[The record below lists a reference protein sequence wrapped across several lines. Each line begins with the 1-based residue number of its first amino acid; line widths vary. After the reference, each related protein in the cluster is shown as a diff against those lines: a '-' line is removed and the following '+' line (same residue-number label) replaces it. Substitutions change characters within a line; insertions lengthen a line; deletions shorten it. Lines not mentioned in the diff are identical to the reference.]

1 MRQAALILLLGLA
14 ACRGWA
20 ADVEQL
26 EHSVARVIA
35 ELAQGVSTGSGAVVA
50 PGRVLTNQHVIDGG
64 SRIVVGNRHSGG
76 PKPAVVIWQSAA
88 LDLALLKV
96 DGLTLPVAE
105 LASGQPNK
113 GDPVIAMGYP
123 GAADYGA
130 DLTFEATVNRGVLSN
145 FHREPWSGRG
155 NGRPLDIIQHDAPI
169 NAGNSGGP
177 LFDDCG
183 RVIGVNT
190 QKSGQDNTHGIFW
203 ASRITEAIPELR
215 RLGIAARI
223 TDSACTLAAGGAPAI
238 DDEARRQIE
247 ATSRLTLTVG
257 AGLGLL
263 TLLALTLAL
272 RRPRQEIIKVVT
284 RLTRRP
290 TPSPPVPP
298 PPPPPVPPVP
308 TPPPPERAVLVLT
321 GFGRGGHSQRI
332 AVPEQGAG
340 EAEGGLV
347 IGSHPALVDCVI
359 ADSTVSRRHARVF
372 VEPPMPGSARQA
384 CRIEDLNSTN
394 GTFVNGRRPAPFE
407 RVSIA
412 PGDRVALGAIELQL
426 GRG

>member
-1 MRQAALILLLGLA
+1 MRQAALILLLGLT
-14 ACRGWA
+14 ACPGWA

-35 ELAQGVSTGSGAVVA
+35 ELAGGVSTGSGAVVA

-64 SRIVVGNRHSGG
+64 SRIMVGNRHSGG
-76 PKPAVVIWQSAA
+76 LKPAVVIWESAA

-96 DGLTLPVAE
+96 DGLALPVAE
-105 LASGQPNK
+105 LASGKPSK

-123 GAADYGA
+123 GAADYGEG
-130 DLTFEATVNRGVLSN
+130 LTFEATVNRGVLSN

-223 TDSACTLAAGGAPAI
+223 TDSDCTLAAGGDQAI

-247 ATSRLTLTVG
+247 AASRQTLAVG

-263 TLLALTLAL
+263 TLLALMLAL
-272 RRPRQEIIKVVT
+272 RRPRQEIIQVVT
-284 RLTRRP
+284 RLTRRT

-298 PPPPPVPPVP
+298 
-308 TPPPPERAVLVLT
+308 PPPPERAVLVLT
-321 GFGRGGHSQRI
+321 GFDRAGHSQRI
-332 AVPEQGAG
+332 AVPQQGAG

-359 ADSTVSRRHARVF
+359 DDSTVSRRHARVF
-372 VEPPMPGSARQA
+372 VGLPMPGSAGSGQA

>member
-14 ACRGWA
+14 ACLGWA

-35 ELAQGVSTGSGAVVA
+35 ELAGGASTGSGAVVA

-76 PKPAVVIWQSAA
+76 LKPAVVIWESAA

-96 DGLTLPVAE
+96 DGLALPVAE
-105 LASGQPNK
+105 LASGKPSK

-123 GAADYGA
+123 GAADYGE

-190 QKSGQDNTHGIFW
+190 QKSGQRNTHGIFW

-223 TDSACTLAAGGAPAI
+223 TDSDCTLAAGDAQTI

-247 ATSRLTLTVG
+247 AASRQTLAVV

-263 TLLALTLAL
+263 TLLTLALAL
-272 RRPRQEIIKVVT
+272 RRPRQEIIKVFDRVT
-284 RLTRRP
+284 RRT
-290 TPSPPVPP
+290 TPSPPVPS
-298 PPPPPVPPVP
+298 
-308 TPPPPERAVLVLT
+308 PPPPERAVLVLT
-321 GFGRGGHSQRI
+321 GFDRAGHSQRI

-359 ADSTVSRRHARVF
+359 DDSTVSRRHARVF
-372 VEPPMPGSARQA
+372 VEGQA

-407 RVSIA
+407 GVSIA

>member
-26 EHSVARVIA
+26 EQSVVRVMA
-35 ELAQGVSTGSGAVVA
+35 EVSAGASSGSGAVVA
-50 PGRVLTNQHVIDGG
+50 SDHVLTNQHVIEGG
-64 SRIVVGNRHSGG
+64 SRIVVGNGHSGVL
-76 PKPAVVIWQSAA
+76 KPATLIWESAA
-88 LDLALLKV
+88 LDLAVLKV
-96 DGLTLPVAE
+96 DGLGLPVVE
-105 LASGQPNK
+105 LASNELNK
-113 GDPVIAMGYP
+113 GDPVIAIGYP
-123 GAADYGA
+123 GVSDYGE

-169 NAGNSGGP
+169 NTGNSGGP

-190 QKSGQDNTHGIFW
+190 QKSGSPNTHGIFW

-215 RLGIAARI
+215 RLGISPQI
-223 TDSACTLAAGGAPAI
+223 TDSDCTLAAGGGQAI

-263 TLLALTLAL
+263 TLLALALAL

-284 RLTRRP
+284 RLTGRP

-298 PPPPPVPPVP
+298 VPVP
-308 TPPPPERAVLVLT
+308 PPPPERAVLVLT
-321 GFGRGGHSQRI
+321 GFDRAGHSQRI

-359 ADSTVSRRHARVF
+359 DDSTVSRRHARVF
-372 VEPPMPGSARQA
+372 VEPPMPGSAGQA
-384 CRIEDLNSTN
+384 CCIEDLNSTN

>member
-14 ACRGWA
+14 ACPGWA

-26 EHSVARVIA
+26 EQSVVRVMA
-35 ELAQGVSTGSGAVVA
+35 EVSAGFSTGSGAVVA

-76 PKPAVVIWQSAA
+76 PKPAVVIWESAA

-105 LASGQPNK
+105 LASGKPNK

-123 GAADYGA
+123 GVADYGE

-155 NGRPLDIIQHDAPI
+155 NGRPLDIIQHDASI

-190 QKSGQDNTHGIFW
+190 QKSGQPNTHGTFW

-223 TDSACTLAAGGAPAI
+223 TDSDCTLAAGGAQAR

-247 ATSRLTLTVG
+247 AASRQTLAVG

-263 TLLALTLAL
+263 TLLALALAL
-272 RRPRQEIIKVVT
+272 RRPRQEIIKVVN
-284 RLTRRP
+284 RVTRRT

-298 PPPPPVPPVP
+298 VPVP

-321 GFGRGGHSQRI
+321 GFDRAGHSQRI

-359 ADSTVSRRHARVF
+359 DDSTVSRRHARVF
-372 VEPPMPGSARQA
+372 VAGQA
-384 CRIEDLNSTN
+384 CQIEDLNSTN

-407 RVSIA
+407 RLSIA

>member
-14 ACRGWA
+14 ARPGWA

-35 ELAQGVSTGSGAVVA
+35 ELAQGASTGSGAVVA
-50 PGRVLTNQHVIDGG
+50 PGRVLTNQHVIEGG

-76 PKPAVVIWQSAA
+76 LKPAVVIWESAA

-105 LASGQPNK
+105 LASGKPSK

-123 GAADYGA
+123 GAADYGE

-155 NGRPLDIIQHDAPI
+155 NGQPLDIIQHDAPI

-223 TDSACTLAAGGAPAI
+223 TDSDCTLAAGDAPAI

-247 ATSRLTLTVG
+247 AASRQTLVVG

-263 TLLALTLAL
+263 TLLALMLAL
-272 RRPRQEIIKVVT
+272 RRPRQEIIKVFDRVT
-284 RLTRRP
+284 RRT

-298 PPPPPVPPVP
+298 PPVP

-321 GFGRGGHSQRI
+321 GFDRAGRSQRI

-347 IGSHPALVDCVI
+347 IGGHPALVDCVI
-359 ADSTVSRRHARVF
+359 DDSTVSRRHARVF
-372 VEPPMPGSARQA
+372 VAGQA

>member
-26 EHSVARVIA
+26 EQSVVRVMA
-35 ELAQGVSTGSGAVVA
+35 EVSTGASSGSGAVVA

-76 PKPAVVIWQSAA
+76 LKPAEVIWESAA

-105 LASGQPNK
+105 LASGKPNK

-123 GAADYGA
+123 GAADYGE

-190 QKSGQDNTHGIFW
+190 QKSGQRNTHGIFW

-223 TDSACTLAAGGAPAI
+223 TDSDCTLAAGDAQAI

-247 ATSRLTLTVG
+247 ATSRLTLAVG
-257 AGLGLL
+257 TGLGLL
-263 TLLALTLAL
+263 TLLALALAL
-272 RRPRQEIIKVVT
+272 RQPRQEIIKVFD
-284 RLTRRP
+284 RLTRR
-290 TPSPPVPP
+290 TPSPPVP
-298 PPPPPVPPVP
+298 VPP
-308 TPPPPERAVLVLT
+308 PPPPERAVLVLT
-321 GFGRGGHSQRI
+321 GFDRAGHSQRI
-332 AVPEQGAG
+332 AIPEQGAS

-359 ADSTVSRRHARVF
+359 DDSTVSRRHARVF
-372 VEPPMPGSARQA
+372 VALPMPGSAGGGQD

>member
-76 PKPAVVIWQSAA
+76 LKPAVVIWESAA

-105 LASGQPNK
+105 LASGKPNK

-123 GAADYGA
+123 GVSDYGE

-190 QKSGQDNTHGIFW
+190 QKSGSPNTHGIFW

-215 RLGIAARI
+215 RLGISPQI
-223 TDSACTLAAGGAPAI
+223 TDSDCTLAAGGGQAI

-247 ATSRLTLTVG
+247 ATSRQTLVVG

-263 TLLALTLAL
+263 TLLALALAL
-272 RRPRQEIIKVVT
+272 RRPQIIQLVT

-298 PPPPPVPPVP
+298 VPVPPPPPP
-308 TPPPPERAVLVLT
+308 PPPPERAVLVLT
-321 GFGRGGHSQRI
+321 GFDRAGRSQRI
-332 AVPEQGAG
+332 AIPKQGAG

-359 ADSTVSRRHARVF
+359 DDSTVSRRHARVF
-372 VEPPMPGSARQA
+372 VEPPMPGGGGGSAGQ

>member
-14 ACRGWA
+14 ACPGWA

-35 ELAQGVSTGSGAVVA
+35 EIAGGTSTGSGAVVA

-64 SRIVVGNRHSGG
+64 ARIAVGNRHSGG
-76 PKPAVVIWQSAA
+76 LRPAVVIWESAA
-88 LDLALLKV
+88 LDLALLRV
-96 DGLTLPVAE
+96 DGLALPVVE
-105 LASGQPNK
+105 LASGKPSK

-123 GAADYGA
+123 GVADYGE
-130 DLTFEATVNRGVLSN
+130 DLTLEATVNRGVLSN

-190 QKSGQDNTHGIFW
+190 QKSGQPNTHGTFW

-223 TDSACTLAAGGAPAI
+223 TDSDCTLAAGDAPAI

-257 AGLGLL
+257 VGLGLL
-263 TLLALTLAL
+263 TLLALMLAL
-272 RRPRQEIIKVVT
+272 RRPRQEIIKVAA

-290 TPSPPVPP
+290 TPAPPVPP
-298 PPPPPVPPVP
+298 PPVPP
-308 TPPPPERAVLVLT
+308 PPPPERAVLVLT
-321 GFGRGGHSQRI
+321 GFDRAGHSQRI

-359 ADSTVSRRHARVF
+359 DDSTVSRRHARVF
-372 VEPPMPGSARQA
+372 VAGEA

-394 GTFVNGRRPAPFE
+394 GTFVNGRQPAPFE

-412 PGDRVALGAIELQL
+412 PGDRVALGAIKLQL
-426 GRG
+426 SRG

>member
-1 MRQAALILLLGLA
+1 MRQAALILLFGLA

-26 EHSVARVIA
+26 EQSVVRVMA
-35 ELAQGVSTGSGAVVA
+35 EVSAGASSGSGAVVA

-76 PKPAVVIWQSAA
+76 LKPAVVIWESAA

-96 DGLTLPVAE
+96 DGLALPVAE
-105 LASGQPNK
+105 LASGKPNK

-155 NGRPLDIIQHDAPI
+155 NGQPLDIIQHDAPI

-215 RLGIAARI
+215 RLGIAAQI
-223 TDSACTLAAGGAPAI
+223 TDSDCTLAAGDAPAI

-247 ATSRLTLTVG
+247 AASRLTLTVG
-257 AGLGLL
+257 VGLGLL
-263 TLLALTLAL
+263 TLLALALAL

-284 RLTRRP
+284 RLTGRP

-298 PPPPPVPPVP
+298 VPVPPPP
-308 TPPPPERAVLVLT
+308 PPPPERAVLVLT
-321 GFGRGGHSQRI
+321 GFDRAGHSQRI

-359 ADSTVSRRHARVF
+359 DDSTVSRRHARVF
-372 VEPPMPGSARQA
+372 VEPPMPGSAGQD

>member
-35 ELAQGVSTGSGAVVA
+35 ELAGGVSTGSGAVVA
-50 PGRVLTNQHVIDGG
+50 PGRVLTNQHVINGG

-76 PKPAVVIWQSAA
+76 LKPAVVIWESAA

-105 LASGQPNK
+105 LASGKPNK

-123 GAADYGA
+123 GVSDYGE

-190 QKSGQDNTHGIFW
+190 QKSGSPNTHGIFW

-215 RLGIAARI
+215 RLGISPQI
-223 TDSACTLAAGGAPAI
+223 TDSDCTLAADGAPAI

-247 ATSRLTLTVG
+247 AASRQTLVVG

-272 RRPRQEIIKVVT
+272 RRPRQEIIKVVN
-284 RLTRRP
+284 RVTRRTTPAPPVPP
-290 TPSPPVPP
+290 TPPVPPVPVPP
-298 PPPPPVPPVP
+298 PPPP
-308 TPPPPERAVLVLT
+308 
-321 GFGRGGHSQRI
+321 
-332 AVPEQGAG
+332 
-340 EAEGGLV
+340 
-347 IGSHPALVDCVI
+347 
-359 ADSTVSRRHARVF
+359 
-372 VEPPMPGSARQA
+372 
-384 CRIEDLNSTN
+384 
-394 GTFVNGRRPAPFE
+394 RPNAPFWC
-407 RVSIA
+407 
-412 PGDRVALGAIELQL
+412 
-426 GRG
+426 

>member
-14 ACRGWA
+14 ACPGWA

-26 EHSVARVIA
+26 EQSVARVMA
-35 ELAQGVSTGSGAVVA
+35 EVSAGAASTGSGAVVA

-64 SRIVVGNRHSGG
+64 ARIVVGNRHSGG
-76 PKPAVVIWQSAA
+76 LKPAVVIWESAA

-96 DGLTLPVAE
+96 DGLTLPVVE
-105 LASGQPNK
+105 LASGKPNK

-123 GAADYGA
+123 GVADYGE

-190 QKSGQDNTHGIFW
+190 QKSGQPNTHGTFW

-223 TDSACTLAAGGAPAI
+223 TDSDCTLAAGGAQAR

-247 ATSRLTLTVG
+247 AASRQTLAVG

-263 TLLALTLAL
+263 TLLALALAL
-272 RRPRQEIIKVVT
+272 RRPRQEIIKVINQVT
-284 RLTRRP
+284 RRT

-298 PPPPPVPPVP
+298 TPVP
-308 TPPPPERAVLVLT
+308 TPPPPPPERAVLVLT
-321 GFGRGGHSQRI
+321 GFDRAGHSQRI

-359 ADSTVSRRHARVF
+359 NDSTVSRRHARVF
-372 VEPPMPGSARQA
+372 VAGQA
-384 CRIEDLNSTN
+384 CQIEDLNSTN

>member
-14 ACRGWA
+14 ACPGWA

-35 ELAQGVSTGSGAVVA
+35 ELAGGASTGSGAVVA

-64 SRIVVGNRHSGG
+64 ARIVVGNRHSGG
-76 PKPAVVIWQSAA
+76 LKPAVVIWESAA

-96 DGLTLPVAE
+96 DGLTLPVVE
-105 LASGQPNK
+105 LASGKPNK

-123 GAADYGA
+123 GVADYGE

-190 QKSGQDNTHGIFW
+190 QKSGQPNTHGTFW

-223 TDSACTLAAGGAPAI
+223 TDSDCTLAAGGAQAT

-247 ATSRLTLTVG
+247 AASRQTLAVG

-263 TLLALTLAL
+263 TLLALALAL
-272 RRPRQEIIKVVT
+272 RRPRQEIIKVINQVT
-284 RLTRRP
+284 RRT

-298 PPPPPVPPVP
+298 TPVP
-308 TPPPPERAVLVLT
+308 TPPPPPPERAVLVLT
-321 GFGRGGHSQRI
+321 GFDRAGHSQRI

-359 ADSTVSRRHARVF
+359 NDSTVSRRHARVF
-372 VEPPMPGSARQA
+372 VAGQA
-384 CRIEDLNSTN
+384 CQIEDLNSTN

-412 PGDRVALGAIELQL
+412 PGDRVAFGAIELQL